1 MRRFSARNQLVT
13 LHEINITPL
22 LDLAFVLLIIF
33 VITSPLLE
41 QSIDLRLPQ
50 GGDPRPVANAK
61 DYIVAEVSP
70 LGVYHLAGRQ
80 VEGLVELERAL
91 GAAYH
96 LNSNLV
102 VRIRADGG
110 GRYAYPVSIIEAA
123 QRQGIAR
130 FDLGTEPKPRVPG
143 AKSALR

>member
-61 DYIVAEVSP
+61 DVMVAEVSP
-70 LGVYHLAGRQ
+70 GGIYKLGGRS
-80 VEGLVELERAL
+80 VGSLMELERAL

-96 LNSNLV
+96 ANPNLV
-102 VRIRADGG
+102 VRVRADGG
-110 GRYAYPVSIIEAA
+110 GRYELPISIIDAA
-123 QRQGIAR
+123 RRQGIAR
-130 FDLGTEPKPRVPG
+130 FDLATEPVPR
-143 AKSALR
+143 R

>member
-61 DYIVAEVSP
+61 DVIVAEVSP
-70 LGVYHLAGRQ
+70 GGTYRLAGRAIG
-80 VEGLVELERAL
+80 GLADLERGL
-91 GAAYH
+91 GVAYRA
-96 LNSNLV
+96 NSNLV
-102 VRIRADGG
+102 VRIRADAG
-110 GRYAYPVSIIEAA
+110 GRYELPISIIDAA

-130 FDLGTEPKPRVPG
+130 FDLGTEPKPGRPSTSP
-143 AKSALR
+143 AFR

>member
-50 GGDPRPVANAK
+50 GGDPRPVANVK
-61 DYIVAEVSP
+61 DVVVAEVSS
-70 LGVYHLAGRQ
+70 LGVYKLAGRT
-80 VEGLVELERAL
+80 VASIPDLERAL
-91 GAAYH
+91 ALA
-96 LNSNLV
+96 LRANPNLV
-102 VRIRADGG
+102 VRIRGEAS
-110 GRYAYPVSIIEAA
+110 GRYELPISIIDAA
-123 QRQGIAR
+123 RRQGISR
-130 FDLGTEPKPRVPG
+130 FDLATEPRE
-143 AKSALR
+143 RR

>member
-61 DYIVAEVSP
+61 DVLVAEVSP
-70 LGVYHLAGRQ
+70 SGTYRLAGRP
-80 VEGLVELERAL
+80 VASLAELERAL
-91 GAAYH
+91 GLAYRA
-96 LNSNLV
+96 NSNLV
-102 VRIRADGG
+102 IRIRADGG
-110 GRYAYPVSIIEAA
+110 GRYELPVSIIDAA

-130 FDLGTEPKPRVPG
+130 FDLGTEPKYR
-143 AKSALR
+143 R